1 MGKSITL
8 GKLGGC
14 IWENA
19 EERKGMGKFCKSI
32 IILKQF
38 NNNNM

>member
-8 GKLGGC
+8 GKLGGG

-19 EERKGMGKFCKSI
+19 EEGKEWVNFVNV
-32 IILKQF
+32 L
-38 NNNNM
+38 